1 MKLIVRSGRAQ
12 ERSVALGFTLVE
24 LMVTFAV
31 VAVMLMLAAPSLV
44 AFQRNS
50 ELTSTANSF
59 AAALSAARAEAM
71 KRQLNTF
78 VRPFPPASD
87 NWTLGWTA
95 YVDVNWDFDY
105 TAGTDIQITQ
115 QAQLPASVTVATNS
129 TPSDAISHYLMFSGS
144 GFLRNADGS
153 LGSSRALQFGS
164 GSERRFIIV
173 NPAGRVR
180 VCNPVTA
187 PTGSCDA
194 TDSF

>member
-1 MKLIVRSGRAQ
+1 MNTNL
-12 ERSVALGFTLVE
+12 RSVRAHRRLVATGFTLVE

-50 ELTSTANSF
+50 ELTATANSF

-78 VRPFPPASD
+78 VRPFPTSGD
-87 NWTLGWTA
+87 DWTRGWTA

-105 TAGTDIQITQ
+105 LAGTDVQITQ

-129 TPSDAISHYLMFSGS
+129 TPSDGISHYLMFSGS

-153 LGSSRALQFGS
+153 LGSSRALELVN